1 MEKLKKSKME
11 NKKPKAVVKE
21 KPFRKHVLNAILE
34 EFKDDV
40 KVVYSSDDRAIIKP
54 LKRGLEIFKFIKG
67 LDFDELIWDMGK
79 KIPKM
84 LVVAYKSKKDNRKQV
99 LKRVRELKYIKLS

>member
-1 MEKLKKSKME
+1 ME
-11 NKKPKAVVKE
+11 NKKPKAKAEVKE
-21 KPFRKHVLNAILE
+21 KPFRRNVLNAILD

-40 KVVYSSDDRAIIKP
+40 KVIYSSDDRAIIKP
-54 LKRGLEIFKFIKG
+54 LKRGLEVFKFIKG

-84 LVVAYKSKKDNRKQV
+84 LVVAYKSKKDNRKQI
-99 LKRVRELKYIKLS
+99 LKRVRELKYIKLK

>member
-11 NKKPKAVVKE
+11 NKEPKAEVKE
-21 KPFRKHVLNAILE
+21 KPFRKHVLNAILD

-54 LKRGLEIFKFIKG
+54 LKRGLEVFKFIKG

-84 LVVAYKSKKDNRKQV
+84 LVVAYKSKKDNRKQI
-99 LKRVRELKYIKLS
+99 LKRVRELKYIKLK

>member
-11 NKKPKAVVKE
+11 NKKPKVEVKE

-54 LKRGLEIFKFIKG
+54 LKRGLEVFKFIKG

-84 LVVAYKSKKDNRKQV
+84 LVVAYKSKKDNRKQI
-99 LKRVRELKYIKLS
+99 LKRVRELKYIKLN

>member
-1 MEKLKKSKME
+1 ME
-11 NKKPKAVVKE
+11 NKKPKAKPVVKE
-21 KPFRKHVLNAILE
+21 KPFRKNVLNAILE

-40 KVVYSSDDRAIIKP
+40 KVIYISDDRAIIKP
-54 LKRGLEIFKFIKG
+54 LKRGLEVFKFIKG
-67 LDFDELIWDMGK
+67 LEFDELIWDMGK

-99 LKRVRELKYIKLS
+99 LKRVRELKYIKLN

>member
-1 MEKLKKSKME
+1 MEKLKKLKME

-21 KPFRKHVLNAILE
+21 KPFRKHVLNAILD

-40 KVVYSSDDRAIIKP
+40 KVVYSSDDRAILKP

-99 LKRVRELKYIKLS
+99 LKRVRELKYIKLK

>member
-11 NKKPKAVVKE
+11 NKKPKVEVKE

-40 KVVYSSDDRAIIKP
+40 KVVYSSDDRAILKP
-54 LKRGLEIFKFIKG
+54 LKRGLEVFKFIKG
-67 LDFDELIWDMGK
+67 LDFDQLIWDLGK
-79 KIPKM
+79 TVPKV
-84 LVVAYKSKKDNRKQV
+84 LVVAYKSKKENRNEI
-99 LKRVRELKYIKLS
+99 LKRKKESAYLKLN